1 MKAILLFCWGALLLS
16 TCGQQGVQ
24 TAAAAAPVEVA
35 TATGEAPAAIAPAAP
50 AATTPATPAT
60 TNAPTPAPT
69 PVELIQEA
77 SDGSDA
83 VLEWD
88 KTVHDFGDISV
99 SDGPQTCTFTLT
111 NKGQEPIAIY
121 EVVSSCGCTDVKWTR
136 ELLQPGQSGTISAT
150 YKNSDGP
157 LPFDKTLTVYISGVK
172 RPVILRLRGV
182 VHEKKKSLS
191 ELYGKQQLGDLG
203 LKTLHYKTGTLRQ
216 GLSASET
223 ATVAN
228 LGRKAIDV
236 QFTDVSPGLSVS
248 VSPNPI
254 PAGSTATLAITV
266 TAQPETYGRTIYTA
280 RPVING
286 KNAGEMLDVTAW
298 TQENFSSWTE
308 RERAE
313 AAVPVFENST
323 VSFGTASVGEKLEL
337 SFLCTNRGKQPLK
350 FYKADTEIPALSVQE
365 PLPVIGADEKGSLR
379 VTLETSS
386 LEKGETVLMISLTT
400 NSPLRPQVNLFV
412 AGELR

>member
-24 TAAAAAPVEVA
+24 TTAAAAPVAAAA
-35 TATGEAPAAIAPAAP
+35 TPVEAPVEPAATP
-50 AATTPATPAT
+50 AATSPATTTPATPAT
-60 TNAPTPAPT
+60 PIEM
-69 PVELIQEA
+69 VQEA

-83 VLEWD
+83 VLVWD

-99 SDGPQTCTFTLT
+99 TDGPQTCTFTLT
-111 NKGQEPIAIY
+111 NKGKEPIAIY
-121 EVVSSCGCTDVKWTR
+121 EVVSSCGCTDVQWTR
-136 ELLQPGQSGTISAT
+136 ELLQPGQSGTVSAT
-150 YKNSDGP
+150 YKNDDGP

-191 ELYGKQQLGDLG
+191 ELYGKQKLGDLG

-228 LGRKAIDV
+228 LGRKPIDV
-236 QFTDVSPGLSVS
+236 QFTEVTPGLSLS

-254 PAGSTATLAITV
+254 PENSTATLSLTV
-266 TAQPETYGRTIYTA
+266 TAQPESYGRTIYTA
-280 RPVING
+280 RPVVNG
-286 KNAGEMLDVTAW
+286 QKAANMLDVTAW

-308 RERAE
+308 REKAD

-323 VSFGTASVGEKLEL
+323 VNFGTAAVGEKLEVT
-337 SFLCTNRGKQPLK
+337 FLCTNRGKQPLK
-350 FYKADTEIPALSVQE
+350 FYKADTETPALTVLE